1 MAANP
6 LQVLPIT
13 LPPDLAAKCHF
24 EDGVLYVS
32 ADAMLDTKVIDLEM
46 RLVRMGA
53 LKRKQQ
59 TSLADIA
66 ARKSPQ
72 KAQERRIAAGQELR
86 TALAF
91 LDQGVKMKASD
102 IHFVFRGPVME
113 VKFRVDGY
121 LDKYA
126 ELPEEEGLRIISAL
140 YVESD
145 VKNKGSFSFNSPIA
159 ARLSKGLSPGLYAV
173 RFASMKTDAGGVVV
187 LRLLY
192 NAVSSRAYGD
202 RIELGT
208 LGFSDQQAAMLWEMA
223 AAPNGLI
230 VIDGPTGSGKSTTL
244 KYVLQWVHEHY
255 PQFNILTVEDPP
267 EYPITGAQQIPVLVQ
282 DSDVEDM
289 GARSRAYG
297 NVINTTLRLD
307 PDILMVGE
315 IRDGTSALSALRA
328 AITGHRLWTTVHAN
342 DAWEAVNRILDLLR
356 EAGMVDPMP
365 VLANTQNLT
374 GLIAQRLVPT
384 LCPHCKVKLSDCN
397 VPESGDMISQHT
409 LDELMQAL
417 PDFDASKIYLRGPG
431 CKHCVPAAETKEQ
444 MLQDSRHGIL
454 GRTVVAEIVRPDQTL
469 LDIAREKGIP
479 EARRY
484 WLKYRGGKVIA
495 DHAIEKIVA
504 GLVDPQV
511 ARDFVGPLITARQ
524 IIGNLESDEIG
535 K

>member
-6 LQVLPIT
+6 LQSLPIT
-13 LPPDLAAKCHF
+13 PPPQIAAKCHF
-24 EDGVLYVS
+24 EDGILYVA
-32 ADAMLDTKVIDLEM
+32 ADAVLDPNIVDYEM
-46 RLVRMGA
+46 RLLRMGV
-53 LKRKQQ
+53 LMRKQQ
-59 TSLADIA
+59 TSLADIN
-66 ARKSPQ
+66 ARKNPQ
-72 KAQERRIAAGQELR
+72 AGKERRIAAGQELKI
-86 TALAF
+86 AMSF

-113 VKFRVDGY
+113 VRFRVDGF

-126 ELPEEEGLRIISAL
+126 EMPAEEGMRIISAL

-159 ARLSKGLSPGLYAV
+159 ARMSKGLSEGLYAV

-192 NAVSSRAYGD
+192 NAVANRTYGQSID
-202 RIELGT
+202 LLT
-208 LGFSDQQAAMLWEMA
+208 LGFSPEQAAMLQDMA

-230 VIDGPTGSGKSTTL
+230 IIDGPTGSGKSTTL

-267 EYPITGAQQIPVLVQ
+267 EYPIIGAQQIPVLVQ
-282 DSDVEDM
+282 DSDMEDLH
-289 GARSRAYG
+289 ARSRAFAQ
-297 NVINTTLRLD
+297 VINTTLRLD

-315 IRDGTSALSALRA
+315 IRDGTSAISALRA

-342 DAWEAVNRILDLLR
+342 DAWEAVNRLLDLLR
-356 EAGMVDPMP
+356 EGGMVDPMP

-384 LCPHCKVKLSDCN
+384 LCPHCKVPLAQNPSAIE
-397 VPESGDMISQHT
+397 PQT
-409 LDELMQAL
+409 LEELMQAV
-417 PDFDASKIYLRGPG
+417 PDLNPAEIFVRGPG
-431 CKHCVPAAETKEQ
+431 CSHCVPAAQNEQ
-444 MLQDSRHGIL
+444 QIQKDSRRGIL

-469 LDIAREKGIP
+469 LDVAREKGIP

-484 WLKYRGGKVIA
+484 WLKYRGGRVIA
-495 DHAIEKIVA
+495 DNAIDKILA
-504 GLVDPQV
+504 GQVDPQV
-511 ARDFVGPLITARQ
+511 ARDFVGPLITSRQ
-524 IIGNLESDEIG
+524 IIGNLEKDAHVV
-535 K
+535 